1 MPVTELQHNHQ
12 PLPIEIMTIKKGTQ
26 SLPDGTTIRYEIHGS
41 EHSSTVPIVLIN
53 GWTSTKEDFQ
63 PLTSE
68 LAKKR
73 TVLVYDRRGIGESRL
88 AKRKDDEEEPDHTL
102 DLEANDVLDLLS
114 ALGGQFLKVNI
125 LGWSMG
131 GHILQALMLLPE
143 VKVQKEGIEVK
154 GVHVQKAILASTM
167 PKLPKGDLKQSDLQH
182 FLSQAGT
189 NPKWKDE
196 LTEFLMSYQ
205 YDENWMKEKGNKPT
219 FEERVKVSL
228 TTRRPQ
234 SIIGSQMLAIQG
246 RDTREELHKISESL
260 PVLIIHG
267 KLDRMVKYSESDS
280 FTKSIK
286 SAKRLDM
293 QPNNDQ
299 FGHFWFDYFGKEF
312 WANKIENYL
321 QNGHSST
328 KSKL

>member
-1 MPVTELQHNHQ
+1 
-12 PLPIEIMTIKKGTQ
+12 MTVKKGTQ
-26 SLPDGTTIRYEIHGS
+26 SLPDKTTIRYEIHGS
-41 EHSSTVPIVLIN
+41 EHSSSIPIVLIN

-68 LAKKR
+68 LAKQR

-88 AKRKDDEEEPDHTL
+88 AKRDDDEEEPEHTL
-102 DLEANDVLDLLS
+102 DLEANDVIDLLK
-114 ALGGQFLKVNI
+114 ALDKQFHKVNI

-143 VKVQKEGIEVK
+143 VRSQKEGISIRGIHIE
-154 GVHVQKAILASTM
+154 KAILASTM

-182 FLSQAGT
+182 YLSQAGT

-196 LTEFLMSYQ
+196 LTEFLYSYQ
-205 YDENWMKEKGNKPT
+205 YDEGWLSQKENKST

-228 TTRRPQ
+228 STRRPQ

-246 RDTREELHKISESL
+246 RDTREELHKIPESI

-267 KLDRMVKYSESDS
+267 KLDRMVKYSESES

-286 SAKRLDM
+286 NAKRIDM
-293 QPNNDQ
+293 HPYTDQ
-299 FGHFWFDYFGKEF
+299 YGHFWFDYFGKEF
-312 WANKIENYL
+312 WAKKIEEYL
-321 QNGHSST
+321 QNGHSSN
-328 KSKL
+328 KAKL